1 MFTLTVRR
9 TYNIDPSTHQLQ
21 CTYTDSDH
29 TTSCLSRLF
38 DAASAEAVLAPL
50 GHAYRLARHPSLQ
63 HNPNSI
69 AMAPVRPAKR
79 KSDEA
84 ALPGTPQR
92 SPIKRRRIGL
102 TLAHKQA
109 LIDNLQL
116 ESRCHG
122 SCREAPR

>member
-1 MFTLTVRR
+1 MT
-9 TYNIDPSTHQLQ
+9 IQLHE
-21 CTYTDSDH
+21 CT
-29 TTSCLSRLF
+29 LSRLR
-38 DAASAEAVLAPL
+38 DSVSAAAAEAVSVHPPR
-50 GHAYRLARHPSLQ
+50 HAYRSARYTSLQ
-63 HNPNSI
+63 HNTNISNTI

-102 TLAHKQA
+102 TLAQKQA

-116 ESRCHG
+116 ESRCYG
-122 SCREAPR
+122 LYCEAPR